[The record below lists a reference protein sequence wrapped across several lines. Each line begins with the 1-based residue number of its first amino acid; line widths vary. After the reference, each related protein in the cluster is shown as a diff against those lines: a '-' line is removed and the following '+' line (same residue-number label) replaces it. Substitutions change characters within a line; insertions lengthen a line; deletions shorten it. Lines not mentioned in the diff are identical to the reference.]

1 MSTNQPDTEQQKD
14 ERLHRLTRHL
24 DGGARDYNLS
34 YSKLIRRVR
43 LVLPLIAL
51 AIVAVLFTWPNFDSN
66 TIQSEADA
74 PLHDRRIGKNEL
86 LRPQFE
92 TTDKKRQPFSIY
104 ADRAIQG
111 ESNENLVI
119 LENPLAS
126 MTLNSGSEIT
136 AEANQGAYEQDT
148 QRLLLQGDV
157 SLRHDLGYILRT
169 DQMHID
175 IDSEDV
181 WSDLDVFV
189 EGPEGQIEAKG
200 LKLFGQDRKM
210 IFIGP
215 AKMTLK
221 GL

>member
-1 MSTNQPDTEQQKD
+1 MNTNSSDIEQQKN
-14 ERLHRLTRHL
+14 ERLQRLTRHI
-24 DGGARDYNLS
+24 DGGERDYNLS
-34 YSKLIRRVR
+34 YSKLIRRMR
-43 LVLPLIAL
+43 LILPLIAL
-51 AIVAVLFTWPNFDSN
+51 AIIAILFTWPNFDRDA
-66 TIQSEADA
+66 IQNEADI
-74 PLHDRRIGKNEL
+74 PLQERRIGKNEL

-126 MTLNSGSEIT
+126 ITLNSGSEIT
-136 AEANQGAYEQDT
+136 AEASQGAYEQDT

-157 SLRHDLGYILRT
+157 SIRHDMGYVLST
-169 DQMHID
+169 EQMHID
-175 IDSEDV
+175 IDKEDV
-181 WSDLDVFV
+181 WSELDVFV

-200 LKLFGQDRKM
+200 LKLLGQDRKM
-210 IFIGP
+210 IFLGP